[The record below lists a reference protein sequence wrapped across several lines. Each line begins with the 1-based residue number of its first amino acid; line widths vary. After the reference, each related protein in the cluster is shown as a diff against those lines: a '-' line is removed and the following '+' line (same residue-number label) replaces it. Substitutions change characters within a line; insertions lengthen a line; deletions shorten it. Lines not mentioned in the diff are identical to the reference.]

1 MKMYFKLEGSKESYK
16 EINFEIDRE
25 LTWNEIIQ
33 KFLICLYD
41 AGYLFKPEQAKDALD
56 AIYDDVTLD
65 NMAKHIES
73 LDK

>member
-41 AGYLFKPEQAKDALD
+41 AGYLFKPDQAKDSLD